1 MNKVFN
7 NKKSN
12 FCFIIALICLGFQY
26 KNSDYKFIL
35 LFSAFTLI
43 GSIII
48 VNTCRIVLISLM
60 LAFSLSYI
68 TTTINTNLVIREGL
82 DLTVAGGIL
91 DISGS
96 DSLDISSGLL
106 DIQSEVPSTND
117 FMECYPVG
125 EQDAKYIE
133 DGYDVSVD
141 PAGGIKVEHTVITT
155 PEADDTTTM
164 DVKLTEILNQILTS
178 PILGF
183 IIGAGATYL
192 VYMCGKRVWDNS
204 IKNCINK
211 PKI

>member
-1 MNKVFN
+1 M
-7 NKKSN
+7 
-12 FCFIIALICLGFQY
+12 I
-26 KNSDYKFIL
+26 
-35 LFSAFTLI
+35 
-43 GSIII
+43 
-48 VNTCRIVLISLM
+48 
-60 LAFSLSYI
+60 AFSLSYI
-68 TTTINTNLVIREGL
+68 TTTINNNLVIREGL

-96 DSLDISSGLL
+96 NRLDISSGLL

-141 PAGGIKVEHTVITT
+141 PAGGIKVEHTIIAT
-155 PEADDTTTM
+155 PEADGITTATTM